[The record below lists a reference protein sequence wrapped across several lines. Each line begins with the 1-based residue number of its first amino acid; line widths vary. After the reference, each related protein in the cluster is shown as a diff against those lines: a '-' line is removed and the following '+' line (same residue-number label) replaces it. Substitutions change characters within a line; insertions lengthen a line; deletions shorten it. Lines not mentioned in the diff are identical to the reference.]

1 MGSEAE
7 PQQTARPSSL
17 QARGGFRELLAGSS
31 ETIAGTVYGTIIV
44 MATLVAGAPAFRNDL
59 WHLLAI
65 VVVTTLVFWAA
76 HIYAHGLAE
85 SLQLGRRLNGSELA
99 QIAHRERAMGLSVVL
114 PAAAL
119 VIGALGVIGGSAA
132 IWLALGLGVAAL
144 GTQGVRYARLERL
157 SRTGTAVVV
166 GLNLVLGL
174 SIVILKV
181 IVVH

>member
-1 MGSEAE
+1 M
-7 PQQTARPSSL
+7 ARPS
-17 QARGGFRELLAGSS
+17 ARSGFRELVAGSS

-44 MATLVAGAPAFRNDL
+44 MATLVAGAPAFRDDL

-85 SLQLGRRLNGSELA
+85 SLQLGRRLTGHELG

-119 VIGALGVIGGSAA
+119 VIGAFGVIRGSVA

-144 GTQGVRYARLERL
+144 AAQGVRYARLERL
-157 SRTGTAVVV
+157 SRSGTAVVV

-174 SIVILKV
+174 SLVILKV
-181 IVVH
+181 VVVH

>member
-1 MGSEAE
+1 M
-7 PQQTARPSSL
+7 R
-17 QARGGFRELLAGSS
+17 RLLAGSS

-44 MATLVAGAPAFRNDL
+44 MATLVAGAPAFKKDL
-59 WHLLAI
+59 WSLLAI

-85 SLQLGRRLNGSELA
+85 SLQLGRRLTASELA
-99 QIAHRERAMGLSVVL
+99 QIAHRERAMGLAVVL

-119 VIGALGVIGGSAA
+119 VLGGVGVIRGSMA

-144 GTQGVRYARLERL
+144 ATQGVRYARLERL
-157 SRTGTAVVV
+157 SRTGTAIVV
-166 GLNLVLGL
+166 GLNLALGL
-174 SIVILKV
+174 SIVVLKV

>member
-1 MGSEAE
+1 LAKPS
-7 PQQTARPSSL
+7 ARS
-17 QARGGFRELLAGSS
+17 GFRELFAGSS

-44 MATLVAGAPAFRNDL
+44 MATLVAGAPAFRDDL

-85 SLQLGRRLNGSELA
+85 SLQLGRRITGSELA

-119 VIGALGVIGGSAA
+119 VIGALGVIGGSVA

-144 GTQGVRYARLERL
+144 AAQGVRYARLERL
-157 SRTGTAVVV
+157 STTGTAVVV
-166 GLNLVLGL
+166 GLNLLLGL
-174 SIVILKV
+174 SLVFLKV